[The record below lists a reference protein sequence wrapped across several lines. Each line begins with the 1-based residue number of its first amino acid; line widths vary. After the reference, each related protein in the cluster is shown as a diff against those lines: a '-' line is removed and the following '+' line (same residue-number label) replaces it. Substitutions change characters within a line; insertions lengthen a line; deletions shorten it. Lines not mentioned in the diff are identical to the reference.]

1 MTTLLA
7 RLAAAFDT
15 KAAKGRPHPMVAL
28 GEPGRAAWS
37 GRDYA
42 TLVRQGYARNPTVF
56 RAVRLVAEAV
66 GAVPLYVIENGKEAD
81 EHPLL
86 DLLARPN
93 PRQTSASFREAVA
106 SHLLLAG
113 NAFLEAVVA
122 DGRPAEI
129 HALRPDRVAI
139 IAGEDGWPVAYE
151 HRVGSRAARL
161 PAEGEPVAPILH
173 LAGFHPLNDHYGF
186 APLEA
191 AQVPIDLI
199 AAADLWNKALLDNA
213 ARPSGALVHQS
224 KTGTPLTR
232 DQFERLRE
240 ELEQTFTGGPNA
252 GRPMLLEGGLD
263 WKQLSMSPKDLD
275 FAQAR
280 ATAAREIALAF
291 GVPPMLL
298 GLPGDATYANY
309 KEANRALW
317 RQTVLP
323 LLSRML
329 EGIEGWM
336 APAWPGARL
345 AYDADAIDALAEDR
359 EALWRRVTAADF
371 LSAEEKRGAVGYG
384 EAE

>member
-1 MTTLLA
+1 MTALLA
-7 RLAAAFDT
+7 RIAAAFDI
-15 KAAKGRPHPMVAL
+15 KGLRERPRHMVAI

-66 GAVPLYVIENGKEAD
+66 GSVPLYVIEGGKERD
-81 EHPLL
+81 DHPLL
-86 DLLARPN
+86 TLLARPN
-93 PRQTSASFREAVA
+93 PRQTSASLREAVA

-113 NAFLEAVVA
+113 NAFLEAVTV
-122 DGRPAEI
+122 DGKPVEI
-129 HALRPDRVAI
+129 HALRPDRVAV

-151 HRVGSRAARL
+151 HRVGQRALRL
-161 PAEGEPVAPILH
+161 PAEGDPIAPVLH

-191 AQVPIDLI
+191 AQVPIDLV
-199 AAADLWNKALLDNA
+199 AAADQWNKSLLDNA
-213 ARPSGALVHQS
+213 ARPSGALVHVS
-224 KTGTPLTR
+224 KTGAPLTR
-232 DQFERLRE
+232 DQFQRLRE
-240 ELEQTFTGGPNA
+240 ELDESFVGGGNA
-252 GRPMLLEGGLD
+252 GRPLLLEGGLD
-263 WKQLSMSPKDLD
+263 WKPLSLTPKDLD

-309 KEANRALW
+309 REANRALW

-323 LLSRML
+323 LLARVL
-329 EGIEGWM
+329 EGLEAWV
-336 APAWPGARL
+336 APVWPDAKL
-345 AYDADAIDALAEDR
+345 AYDADAVDALAEDR

-371 LSAEEKRGAVGYG
+371 LSEEEKRRAVGFG
-384 EAE
+384 GG